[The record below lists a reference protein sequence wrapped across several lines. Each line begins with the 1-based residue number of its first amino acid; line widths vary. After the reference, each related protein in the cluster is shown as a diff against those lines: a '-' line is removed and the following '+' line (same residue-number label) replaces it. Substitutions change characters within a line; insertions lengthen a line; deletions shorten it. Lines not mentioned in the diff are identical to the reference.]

1 MALSRLIRPL
11 HVGASMMSC
20 IVAQKQRPTSVPLD
34 QTADGYSI
42 LETAVGSKSASVRN
56 TRSVLETNLDTNREK
71 REKELI
77 SRQACDASGNLYHR
91 FYFQGP

>member
-11 HVGASMMSC
+11 HMGASMMSC
-20 IVAQKQRPTSVPLD
+20 IIAQKQHPASEPLN
-34 QTADGYSI
+34 QTVDGSSI
-42 LETAVGSKSASVRN
+42 LETAVGCKSAATRN
-56 TRSVLETNLDTNREK
+56 AGVVLNTSREK

-91 FYFQGP
+91 FYFQGL